1 MDNNFFKLFSIFG
14 KPVSHSKSPLIHN
27 AVFQK
32 YLPNYLY
39 CRTEIENGEN
49 LRKVFFDLKL
59 SGASV
64 TVPYKEVAF
73 QICDEVRG
81 VAKQIG
87 AVNCLHLE
95 NGKLIGYNTDVYGF
109 LDSIE
114 EWQKDINSVLIIGAG
129 GTSKALTYG
138 FLEKKYQVTILNRS
152 EKRLKAFENLDV
164 NLFTWDN
171 FKPENYD
178 LIVNVTS
185 AGLDLKLPD
194 EVNLPAPKEILENL
208 FSNPKTKYAV
218 DVIYHKTPFLKLA
231 EKYNLKTKDGSLM
244 LVYQG
249 VLANQIFTNF
259 KIPKEY
265 IAKEMLKIFQ

>member
-1 MDNNFFKLFSIFG
+1 MTLSISAVLTLTAVLSLSLISRKKMFKMINVKIIVAVKPTRPTICLMASGSSLYFFKLFSIFG

-95 NGKLIGYNTDVYGF
+95 NEKLIGYNTDVYGF

-129 GTSKALTYG
+129 GTSKALTYS

-194 EVNLPAPKEILENL
+194 EVNLPAPKEILEN
-208 FSNPKTKYAV
+208 F
-218 DVIYHKTPFLKLA
+218 DKL
-231 EKYNLKTKDGSLM
+231 
-244 LVYQG
+244 
-249 VLANQIFTNF
+249 IFND
-259 KIPKEY
+259 I
-265 IAKEMLKIFQ
+265 I